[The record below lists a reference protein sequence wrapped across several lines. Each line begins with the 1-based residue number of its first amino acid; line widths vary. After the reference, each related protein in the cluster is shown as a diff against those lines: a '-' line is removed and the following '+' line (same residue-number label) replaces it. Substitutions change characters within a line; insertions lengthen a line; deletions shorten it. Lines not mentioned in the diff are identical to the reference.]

1 MGGVRGGGG
10 RGGVG
15 ILRRLGGSEGV
26 SLMWGRED
34 GGVVEVVRM
43 EGGQGGVVGR
53 GRYGWLWVCGIGGG

>member
-1 MGGVRGGGG
+1 M
-10 RGGVG
+10 
-15 ILRRLGGSEGV
+15 RRLGGSEGV

-53 GRYGWLWVCGIGGG
+53 GRYGWLWVCGIGGS